1 MGHHLKQ
8 SAKEELLAAK
18 IPAVCVEFFDHYSY
32 CAAAISR
39 SRNPVKAAMTLLE
52 KENIREELEKFIIRT
67 RHKEKPKL
75 PEAILPMLRNL
86 GVDPHEQYV
95 EPDPEDDPDFDPD
108 HPGPHGPFGKDP
120 EDY

>member
-1 MGHHLKQ
+1 MGHLKQ
-8 SAKEELLAAK
+8 SAKEELLAAR
-18 IPAVCVEFFDHYSY
+18 IPAVCIQFFDHYSY

-39 SRNPVKAAMTLLE
+39 SRNPVKAAMTLLD

-75 PEAILPMLRNL
+75 PEEILPMLRGL
-86 GVDPHEQYV
+86 GVDPHEQYQDDTPDLAEDV
-95 EPDPEDDPDFDPD
+95 DPET
-108 HPGPHGPFGKDP
+108 PGPGGPFGYDP